1 MNGPSSAPGIA
12 AARTNPLVTM
22 RSAAPQWLL
31 GTAAAHTSALLLLTP
46 MLAAG
51 SWPLAAYLACG
62 CSCKD
67 LPAANNTC
75 GLNGP
80 DVVGKQAN
88 YDIGRL
94 VMQNGLGGV
103 FPWVLDYGVAPSDRK
118 QCSDNSLFKWLSKAL
133 QELLCEISERKSPL

>member
-1 MNGPSSAPGIA
+1 MNGPSSAPGNNA
-12 AARTNPLVTM
+12 LVTILFV
-22 RSAAPQWLL
+22 APQWLL
-31 GTAAAHTSALLLLTP
+31 GIASSSHQCWLL
-46 MLAAG
+46 AVG

-103 FPWVLDYGVAPSDRK
+103 FPWVLDYDVAPSDRK
-118 QCSDNSLFKWLSKAL
+118 QCGDNSLFKWLSKAL
-133 QELLCEISERKSPL
+133 QEPL